1 MEEMLESKAVLSG
14 GFKLKFFG
22 FRFDS
27 CSTADLTLLP
37 QHYSQGVRHYLGLGL
52 SVQVRGPNFLF
63 FPTSA
68 VTVQIFVFLCGAI
81 SCRGKMASSTWLL
94 AACALAVRRPAPQT
108 TDSTCFFYPRRW
120 TDGAICARHVAAGL
134 RAGSGFPW
142 RSRRAAC
149 DRWCWRYRTAMRV
162 RARRHAGGRR
172 TPAS

>member
-27 CSTADLTLLP
+27 CSTADLTLLH

-81 SCRGKMASSTWLL
+81 SCQREESDGLLDLPAPRRLRPRGE
-94 AACALAVRRPAPQT
+94 AACPPN
-108 TDSTCFFYPRRW
+108 
-120 TDGAICARHVAAGL
+120 DGQHMLFLPSQV
-134 RAGSGFPW
+134 
-142 RSRRAAC
+142 
-149 DRWCWRYRTAMRV
+149 D
-162 RARRHAGGRR
+162 
-172 TPAS
+172 

>member
-68 VTVQIFVFLCGAI
+68 VTVQIFVFLCAAI
-81 SCRGKMASSTWLL
+81 SWQRADGLLDLPAPRRLRPRGE
-94 AACALAVRRPAPQT
+94 AACPPN
-108 TDSTCFFYPRRW
+108 
-120 TDGAICARHVAAGL
+120 DGQHMLFLPSQV
-134 RAGSGFPW
+134 
-142 RSRRAAC
+142 
-149 DRWCWRYRTAMRV
+149 D
-162 RARRHAGGRR
+162 
-172 TPAS
+172 